1 MEQTE
6 LLIVEQ
12 LKKGNERA
20 YKFLY
25 EQHYQILCHVAAQY
39 VKDDFLAETIVGDVI
54 FHLWEIRESLEINNN
69 LRSYLLQSV
78 KHRCMD
84 YLKSQYHQK
93 ELTAH
98 GEQYPYIKKYC
109 HPHDLTGNTDDNWPV
124 YRYSEALL
132 YLAEALNE
140 QGKTTEA
147 ATYLNQV
154 RNRAG
159 LSNTTASNQSEMR
172 TAIMNERRVELA
184 FENKRWLDLIHYNVA
199 EQVMKAYG
207 ERVKANPQAYYF
219 PEGYGVA
226 PQSYTNIRI
235 LFPLPAAEAALT
247 TYF

>member
-6 LLIVEQ
+6 SLIVEQ
-12 LKKGNERA
+12 LKKGNEKA

-93 ELTAH
+93 ELTAL
-98 GEQYPYIKKYC
+98 QDFPVLNYIK
-109 HPHDLTGNTDDNWPV
+109 GDDYPLG
-124 YRYSEALL
+124 RLL
-132 YLAEALNE
+132 E
-140 QGKTTEA
+140 Q
-147 ATYLNQV
+147 
-154 RNRAG
+154 
-159 LSNTTASNQSEMR
+159 
-172 TAIMNERRVELA
+172 ELA